1 MRPLWPFGHGGLAIL
16 GFMSDIDFSSP
27 VGQVRVLI
35 PDLRK
40 LEDLRDLRNEPRYL
54 FADEEIEALLAVNG
68 GNVKLA
74 AADACDAIGMDK
86 ALQLLVLKTDDKQT
100 DGAKLLSAIVG
111 RAKQLRA
118 QARED
123 EENNLCFDVVQPT
136 FEPVDWA
143 VNF

>member
-1 MRPLWPFGHGGLAIL
+1 M
-16 GFMSDIDFSSP
+16 IDYTSP
-27 VGQVRVLI
+27 IGRVRVLI

-54 FADEEIEALLAVNG
+54 FTDDEILAFLAVNN
-68 GNVKLA
+68 GNVRRA

-100 DGAKLLSAIVG
+100 DGAKLLDAIVK
-111 RAKQLRA
+111 RAKTLRE
-118 QARED
+118 QAKED
-123 EENNLCFDVVQPT
+123 DENNLSFDVIMPSY
-136 FEPVDWA
+136 EPVDWV

>member
-1 MRPLWPFGHGGLAIL
+1 M
-16 GFMSDIDFSSP
+16 IDYTSS

-54 FADEEIEALLAVNG
+54 FTDDEILAFLVINN

-86 ALQLLVLKTDDKQT
+86 SLQLLVLKTDDKQT

-111 RAKQLRA
+111 RARQLRA
-118 QARED
+118 QAKED
-123 EENNLCFDVVQPT
+123 EVNNLCFDVVQPT

>member
-1 MRPLWPFGHGGLAIL
+1 M
-16 GFMSDIDFSSP
+16 IDYTSS

-54 FADEEIEALLAVNG
+54 FTDDEILAFLAINN

-86 ALQLLVLKTDDKQT
+86 SLQLLVLKTDDKQT

-111 RAKQLRA
+111 RARQLRA

-123 EENNLCFDVVQPT
+123 EENNLCFDIVQPT

>member
-1 MRPLWPFGHGGLAIL
+1 M
-16 GFMSDIDFSSP
+16 IDYTSP
-27 VGQVRVLI
+27 IGQVRVLI

-54 FADEEIEALLAVNG
+54 FTDDELLAFLAVNN
-68 GNVKLA
+68 GNVKRA

-100 DGAKLLSAIVG
+100 DGAKLLDAIVK
-111 RAKQLRA
+111 RAKTLRE
-118 QARED
+118 QAKED
-123 EENNLCFDVVQPT
+123 DENNLSFDVIMPSY
-136 FEPVDWA
+136 EPVDWV

>member
-1 MRPLWPFGHGGLAIL
+1 
-16 GFMSDIDFSSP
+16 MSDIDFSSP

-40 LEDLRDLRNEPRYL
+40 LEDLRDLRNDPRYL
-54 FADEEIEALLAVNG
+54 FADEEIEALLAVNS

-100 DGAKLLSAIVG
+100 DGAKLLAAIVG
-111 RAKQLRA
+111 RARQLRA
-118 QARED
+118 SARED
-123 EENNLCFDVVQPT
+123 EVNNLCFDVVQPT

>member
-1 MRPLWPFGHGGLAIL
+1 M
-16 GFMSDIDFSSP
+16 IDYTSP
-27 VGQVRVLI
+27 IGQVRVLI

-54 FADEEIEALLAVNG
+54 FTDDEILAFLAINN

-74 AADACDAIGMDK
+74 AADACDAVGMDK

-100 DGAKLLSAIVG
+100 DGAKLLDAIVK
-111 RAKQLRA
+111 RAKTLRERA
-118 QARED
+118 KED
-123 EENNLCFDVVQPT
+123 DENNLSFDVIMPSY
-136 FEPVDWA
+136 EPVDWV

>member
-1 MRPLWPFGHGGLAIL
+1 M
-16 GFMSDIDFSSP
+16 IDYTSS

-54 FADEEIEALLAVNG
+54 FTDDEILAFLAVNN
-68 GNVKLA
+68 GNVKRA

-100 DGAKLLSAIVG
+100 DGAKLLDAIVK
-111 RAKQLRA
+111 RAKTLRE
-118 QARED
+118 QAKED
-123 EENNLCFDVVQPT
+123 DENNLSFDVIMPSY
-136 FEPVDWA
+136 EPVDWV

>member
-1 MRPLWPFGHGGLAIL
+1 M
-16 GFMSDIDFSSP
+16 IDYTSP
-27 VGQVRVLI
+27 IGQVRVLI

-54 FADEEIEALLAVNG
+54 FTDDEILAFLAINN
-68 GNVKLA
+68 GNVKRA

-100 DGAKLLSAIVG
+100 DGAKLLDAIVK
-111 RAKQLRA
+111 RARMLRE
-118 QARED
+118 QAKED
-123 EENNLCFDVVQPT
+123 DENDLSFDVIMPSYD
-136 FEPVDWA
+136 PVDWV

>member
-1 MRPLWPFGHGGLAIL
+1 
-16 GFMSDIDFSSP
+16 MSEIDFSSP

-54 FADEEIEALLAVNG
+54 FADEEIEALLAVNS

-123 EENNLCFDVVQPT
+123 EENSLCFDVVQPT

>member
-1 MRPLWPFGHGGLAIL
+1 M
-16 GFMSDIDFSSP
+16 IDYTSP
-27 VGQVRVLI
+27 IGQVRVLI

-54 FADEEIEALLAVNG
+54 FSDDEILAFLAINN
-68 GNVKLA
+68 GNVKRA

-100 DGAKLLSAIVG
+100 DGAKLLDAIVK
-111 RAKQLRA
+111 RAKTLRE
-118 QARED
+118 QAKED
-123 EENNLCFDVVQPT
+123 DENNLSFDVIMPSY
-136 FEPVDWA
+136 EPVDWV

>member
-1 MRPLWPFGHGGLAIL
+1 M
-16 GFMSDIDFSSP
+16 IDYTSP

-54 FADEEIEALLAVNG
+54 FTDDEILAFLAVNN
-68 GNVKLA
+68 GNVKRA

-100 DGAKLLSAIVG
+100 DGAKLLDAIVK
-111 RAKQLRA
+111 RARALRE
-118 QARED
+118 QAKED
-123 EENNLCFDVVQPT
+123 EENNLSFDVVYPS
-136 FEPVDWA
+136 FEPVDWV

>member
-1 MRPLWPFGHGGLAIL
+1 M
-16 GFMSDIDFSSP
+16 IDYTSS

-54 FADEEIEALLAVNG
+54 FTNDEILAFLAINN

-86 ALQLLVLKTDDKQT
+86 SLQLLVLKTDDKQT

-111 RAKQLRA
+111 RARQLRA

>member
-1 MRPLWPFGHGGLAIL
+1 M
-16 GFMSDIDFSSP
+16 IDYTSP
-27 VGQVRVLI
+27 IGQVRVLI

-54 FADEEIEALLAVNG
+54 FTDDEILAFLAINN
-68 GNVKLA
+68 GNVKRA

-100 DGAKLLSAIVG
+100 DGAKLLDAIVK
-111 RAKQLRA
+111 RAKTLRE
-118 QARED
+118 QAKED
-123 EENNLCFDVVQPT
+123 DENNLSFDVIIPSY
-136 FEPVDWA
+136 EPVDWV

>member
-1 MRPLWPFGHGGLAIL
+1 M
-16 GFMSDIDFSSP
+16 IDYTSP
-27 VGQVRVLI
+27 IGQVRVLV

-54 FADEEIEALLAVNG
+54 FTDDEILAFLAVNN
-68 GNVKLA
+68 GNVKRA

-100 DGAKLLSAIVG
+100 DGAKLLDAIVK
-111 RAKQLRA
+111 RAKTLRQ
-118 QARED
+118 QAKED
-123 EENNLCFDVVQPT
+123 EENNLSFDVVYPS

>member
-1 MRPLWPFGHGGLAIL
+1 M
-16 GFMSDIDFSSP
+16 IDYTSP

-54 FADEEIEALLAVNG
+54 FTDDEILAFLAVNN
-68 GNVKLA
+68 GNVKRA

-100 DGAKLLSAIVG
+100 DGAKLLDAIVK
-111 RAKQLRA
+111 RAKTLRE

-123 EENNLCFDVVQPT
+123 DENNLSFDVIMPSY
-136 FEPVDWA
+136 EPVDWV

>member
-1 MRPLWPFGHGGLAIL
+1 M
-16 GFMSDIDFSSP
+16 IDYISP
-27 VGQVRVLI
+27 IGQVRVLI

-54 FADEEIEALLAVNG
+54 FTDDEILAFLAINN
-68 GNVKLA
+68 GNVKRA

-100 DGAKLLSAIVG
+100 DGAKLLDAIVK
-111 RAKQLRA
+111 RAKTLRE
-118 QARED
+118 QAKED
-123 EENNLCFDVVQPT
+123 DENNLSFDVIMPSY
-136 FEPVDWA
+136 EPVDWV

>member
-1 MRPLWPFGHGGLAIL
+1 M
-16 GFMSDIDFSSP
+16 IDYTSP
-27 VGQVRVLI
+27 IGQVRVLI

-54 FADEEIEALLAVNG
+54 FTDDEIIAFLAINN
-68 GNVKLA
+68 GNVKRA

-100 DGAKLLSAIVG
+100 DGAKLLDAIVK
-111 RAKQLRA
+111 RAKTLRE
-118 QARED
+118 QAKED
-123 EENNLCFDVVQPT
+123 DENNLSFDVIMPSY
-136 FEPVDWA
+136 EPVDWV

>member
-1 MRPLWPFGHGGLAIL
+1 MV
-16 GFMSDIDFSSP
+16 MIDYTSP

-40 LEDLRDLRNEPRYL
+40 LEDLRDLRKEARYL
-54 FADEEIEALLAVNG
+54 FTDEEISAFLAVNN

-74 AADACDAIGMDK
+74 AADACDAIGTDR

-100 DGAKLLSAIVG
+100 DGAKLLSAFVA
-111 RAKQLRA
+111 RARQLRV
-118 QARED
+118 QAKED
-123 EENNLCFDVVQPT
+123 AETNLAFDVVYPS
-136 FEPVDWA
+136 FEPRDWA

>member
-1 MRPLWPFGHGGLAIL
+1 M
-16 GFMSDIDFSSP
+16 IDYTSP
-27 VGQVRVLI
+27 IGRVRVLI

-54 FADEEIEALLAVNG
+54 FTDDEILAFLAINN
-68 GNVKLA
+68 GNVKRA

-100 DGAKLLSAIVG
+100 DGAKLLDAIVK
-111 RAKQLRA
+111 RAKTLRE
-118 QARED
+118 QAKED
-123 EENNLCFDVVQPT
+123 DENNLSFDVIMPSYD
-136 FEPVDWA
+136 PVDWV

>member
-1 MRPLWPFGHGGLAIL
+1 MALCHGGLAIL
-16 GFMSDIDFSSP
+16 GFMSEIDFSSP
-27 VGQVRVLI
+27 IGQVRVLI

-54 FADEEIEALLAVNG
+54 FTDDEILAFLAINN

-86 ALQLLVLKTDDKQT
+86 SLQLLVLKTDDKQT
-100 DGAKLLSAIVG
+100 DGAKLLSAIVA
-111 RAKQLRA
+111 RARQLRA

-123 EENNLCFDVVQPT
+123 EENNLCFDVVHPT

>member
-1 MRPLWPFGHGGLAIL
+1 M
-16 GFMSDIDFSSP
+16 IDYTSP
-27 VGQVRVLI
+27 IGQVRVLI

-54 FADEEIEALLAVNG
+54 FTDDEILAFLAVNN
-68 GNVKLA
+68 GNVKRA

-100 DGAKLLSAIVG
+100 DGAKLLDAIVK
-111 RAKQLRA
+111 RARTLRE
-118 QARED
+118 QAKED
-123 EENNLCFDVVQPT
+123 DENNLSFDVVYPS

>member
-1 MRPLWPFGHGGLAIL
+1 M
-16 GFMSDIDFSSP
+16 IDYTSP
-27 VGQVRVLI
+27 IGQVRVLI

-54 FADEEIEALLAVNG
+54 FTDDEIIAFLAVNN
-68 GNVKLA
+68 GNVKRA

-100 DGAKLLSAIVG
+100 DGAKLLDAIVK
-111 RAKQLRA
+111 RAKTLRE
-118 QARED
+118 QAKED
-123 EENNLCFDVVQPT
+123 DENNLSFDVIMPSY
-136 FEPVDWA
+136 EPVDWV

>member
-1 MRPLWPFGHGGLAIL
+1 
-16 GFMSDIDFSSP
+16 MSDIDFSSP

-54 FADEEIEALLAVNG
+54 FADEEIEALLAVND

-100 DGAKLLSAIVG
+100 DGAKLLAAIVG
-111 RAKQLRA
+111 RARQLRA
-118 QARED
+118 SARED
-123 EENNLCFDVVQPT
+123 EENNLCFDVVHPT

>member
-1 MRPLWPFGHGGLAIL
+1 
-16 GFMSDIDFSSP
+16 MSDIDFSSP

-40 LEDLRDLRNEPRYL
+40 LEDLRDLRNESRYI
-54 FADEEIEALLAVNG
+54 FADEEIEALLAVNS
-68 GNVKLA
+68 GNIKLA

-111 RAKQLRA
+111 RARQLRA
-118 QARED
+118 QAKED
-123 EENNLCFDVVQPT
+123 EVNNLCFDVVQPT

>member
-1 MRPLWPFGHGGLAIL
+1 M
-16 GFMSDIDFSSP
+16 IDYTSP
-27 VGQVRVLI
+27 IGQVRVLI

-54 FADEEIEALLAVNG
+54 FTNDEILAFLAVNN
-68 GNVKLA
+68 GNVKRA

-100 DGAKLLSAIVG
+100 DGAKLLDAIVK
-111 RAKQLRA
+111 RAKTLRE
-118 QARED
+118 QAKED
-123 EENNLCFDVVQPT
+123 DENNLSFDIIMPSYD
-136 FEPVDWA
+136 PVDWV

>member
-1 MRPLWPFGHGGLAIL
+1 M
-16 GFMSDIDFSSP
+16 IDYTSP
-27 VGQVRVLI
+27 IGQVRVLI

-54 FADEEIEALLAVNG
+54 FTDDEILAFLAINS
-68 GNVKLA
+68 GNVKRA

-100 DGAKLLSAIVG
+100 DGAKLLDAIVK
-111 RAKQLRA
+111 RARTLRE
-118 QARED
+118 QAKED
-123 EENNLCFDVVQPT
+123 DENNLSFDVILPSY
-136 FEPVDWA
+136 EPVDWV

>member
-1 MRPLWPFGHGGLAIL
+1 M
-16 GFMSDIDFSSP
+16 IDYTSP

-54 FADEEIEALLAVNG
+54 FTDDEILAFLAVNN
-68 GNVKLA
+68 GNVKRA

-100 DGAKLLSAIVG
+100 DGAKLLDAIVK
-111 RAKQLRA
+111 RAKTLRE
-118 QARED
+118 QAKED
-123 EENNLCFDVVQPT
+123 DENNLSFDVIMPSYD
-136 FEPVDWA
+136 PVDWV

>member
-1 MRPLWPFGHGGLAIL
+1 M
-16 GFMSDIDFSSP
+16 IDYTSSI
-27 VGQVRVLI
+27 GQVRVLI

-54 FADEEIEALLAVNG
+54 FTDDEILAFLTVNN
-68 GNVKLA
+68 GNVKRA

-100 DGAKLLSAIVG
+100 DGAKLLDAIVK
-111 RAKQLRA
+111 RAKTLRE
-118 QARED
+118 QAKED
-123 EENNLCFDVVQPT
+123 DENNLSFDVIMPSY
-136 FEPVDWA
+136 EPVDWA

>member
-1 MRPLWPFGHGGLAIL
+1 M
-16 GFMSDIDFSSP
+16 IDYTSP
-27 VGQVRVLI
+27 IGQVRVLI

-54 FADEEIEALLAVNG
+54 FTDDEILAFLAVNN
-68 GNVKLA
+68 GNVKRA

-100 DGAKLLSAIVG
+100 DGAKLLDAIVK
-111 RAKQLRA
+111 RARTLRE
-118 QARED
+118 QAKED
-123 EENNLCFDVVQPT
+123 DENNLSFDVILPSY
-136 FEPVDWA
+136 EPVDWV

>member
-1 MRPLWPFGHGGLAIL
+1 M
-16 GFMSDIDFSSP
+16 IDYTSP
-27 VGQVRVLI
+27 IGQVRVLI

-54 FADEEIEALLAVNG
+54 FTDDEILAFLAVNS
-68 GNVKLA
+68 GNVKRA

-100 DGAKLLSAIVG
+100 DGAKLLDAIVK
-111 RAKQLRA
+111 RAKTLRE

-123 EENNLCFDVVQPT
+123 DENSLSFDVVMPSY
-136 FEPVDWA
+136 EPVDWV

>member
-1 MRPLWPFGHGGLAIL
+1 M
-16 GFMSDIDFSSP
+16 IDYTSP

-40 LEDLRDLRNEPRYL
+40 LEDLRDLRNESRYL
-54 FADEEIEALLAVNG
+54 FTDDEILAFLAVNN
-68 GNVKLA
+68 GNVKRA

-100 DGAKLLSAIVG
+100 DGAKLLDAIVK
-111 RAKQLRA
+111 RAKTLRE
-118 QARED
+118 QAKED
-123 EENNLCFDVVQPT
+123 DGNILSFDVIMPSYD
-136 FEPVDWA
+136 PVDWV

>member
-1 MRPLWPFGHGGLAIL
+1 MT
-16 GFMSDIDFSSP
+16 DIDFSSP

-54 FADEEIEALLAVNG
+54 FADEEIEALLAVNS

-74 AADACDAIGMDK
+74 AADACDTIGMDK

-100 DGAKLLSAIVG
+100 DGAKLLAAIVG
-111 RAKQLRA
+111 RARQLRA
-118 QARED
+118 QAKED
-123 EENNLCFDVVQPT
+123 EVNNLCFDVVQPT
-136 FEPVDWA
+136 FEPVDWV

>member
-1 MRPLWPFGHGGLAIL
+1 M
-16 GFMSDIDFSSP
+16 IDYTSP

-54 FADEEIEALLAVNG
+54 FTDDEILAFLAVNN
-68 GNVKLA
+68 GNVKRA

-100 DGAKLLSAIVG
+100 DGAKLLDAIVK
-111 RAKQLRA
+111 RAKTLRE
-118 QARED
+118 QAKED
-123 EENNLCFDVVQPT
+123 DENNLSFDVVMPSY
-136 FEPVDWA
+136 EPVDWV

>member
-1 MRPLWPFGHGGLAIL
+1 M
-16 GFMSDIDFSSP
+16 IDYTSS

-54 FADEEIEALLAVNG
+54 FTDDEILAFLAINND
-68 GNVKLA
+68 NVKLA

-86 ALQLLVLKTDDKQT
+86 SLQLLVLKTDDKQT

-111 RAKQLRA
+111 RARQLRA